1 MKKVFYLIIIV
12 ALIVVPLGCV
22 RNNNAK
28 DNLNLDFR
36 YLSDKN
42 VDGDKNYGIFST
54 TGEDIKLLIEDDELF
69 NSLVHEEF
77 YMVAYSDAK
86 ILQSI
91 EINPFL
97 KKIYLNSMKEG
108 IEDNNVTIEIPPVE
122 KVSLDDLVL
131 LNNYAFDFDKDG
143 EDEEIVMYTAAG
155 KDDAGNI
162 AWDDGQIWILAV
174 RDTDK
179 DYILFNGWVQLGTIG
194 FSVYTIE
201 EKFYISTLSTGT
213 ADLTLK
219 NYEYDAVN
227 DIFLETLKF
236 NAEGNVNMIFNS
248 YAY

>member
-1 MKKVFYLIIIV
+1 MKKVFYFIIII

-22 RNNNAK
+22 RKNDAN

-42 VDGDKNYGIFST
+42 VDGDKNYAIFST
-54 TGEDIKLLIEDDELF
+54 TEEDIKLLIEDEKLF
-69 NSLVHEEF
+69 DSLLDEEF
-77 YMVAYSDAK
+77 YMVAYSDDK

-91 EINPFL
+91 ETNPFL
-97 KKIYLNSMKEG
+97 KEIYLNSMKEG
-108 IEDNNVTIEIPPVE
+108 MEDKEIKKIPPVE
-122 KVSLDDLVL
+122 KVSFDDLAL
-131 LNNYAFDFDKDG
+131 LNSYPFDFDKDG
-143 EDEEIVMYTAAG
+143 EDEEIVMYAAAG
-155 KDDAGNI
+155 KDNKGNI

-179 DYILFNGWVQLGTIG
+179 DYVLFNGWVQLGNIG

-227 DIFLETLKF
+227 DIFLENIEF